1 MVDILEEST
10 VFHKLSN
17 NRGKKPM
24 KFTFPPESKPLE
36 GYTIKRAVGRG
47 GFGEVYYALSDAGKE
62 VALKLLLHNMDV
74 ELRGVSQCLNLKH
87 PNLVTI
93 FDIREDQ
100 DGDHWIIMEY
110 VSGKSLVDVLDQ
122 QNGPLPLEQVQ
133 YWLKGIVAGLSF
145 LHDRGIVHRDLK
157 PANVYNENE
166 IVKIGDIGLAKYIS
180 QSRRNAQTESVGTVY
195 YMAPEVARGQYGHE
209 VDIYSLGIVLYEML
223 TGKLPFDGES
233 TGEILMKH
241 LTEKPDLSSVPEQ
254 FRSVVSRALEK
265 DPQKRIPSM
274 TQLGQEFQLAIDGK
288 QATVEIPAA
297 EETLE
302 NRFEQPENKS
312 DPVAANGIPTEGIP
326 KLKHH
331 AKEIGK
337 EAEKYARKYSKEA
350 QDYAQKLAKN
360 AQDFAEKQKQVH
372 DDWKNNQPKQDPS
385 PQHRKKRSYT
395 SEPNGSGS
403 KNKTALKPAIFIIL
417 AILLV
422 GSAVG
427 IRPAQHMLSAS
438 LIICFYGGIAYGA
451 YLLAATIFGWN
462 SKPEVNDDFLFPNLP
477 YELPPQKGFKT
488 EVNLE
493 SPNRKQYKNK
503 CFARGKRKYVYYGPD
518 TLRKSS
524 AVQKTN
530 TILRTMIS
538 SVIIA
543 SVMSGCLYFTDFLSG
558 QVSVALAFGITTLLA
573 SWAIMI
579 PAKIWEGNEVDSTS
593 KRMVQMFLGGIVG
606 GIAYYL
612 HAFLQIAYQ
621 SDNNI
626 GFFRNR
632 DLQSMGLF
640 QNDAPTLIAYILFFA
655 SLFFI
660 QRWWLQAD
668 SFRKKRFRIRTVL
681 GTLFF
686 AFFASGFIMSTNEY
700 PLVMMAAVSCIIQ
713 LSSQWVPRNQREGIV
728 NNSQPEHVA

>member
-122 QNGPLPLEQVQ
+122 QNGPLPLEKIQ
-133 YWLKGIVAGLSF
+133 YWLNGIVAGLSF

-157 PANVYNENE
+157 PANVYNEND

-209 VDIYSLGIVLYEML
+209 VDIYSLGVVLYEML

-241 LTEKPDLSSVPEQ
+241 LTEKPDLTPVPEQ

-265 DPQKRIPSM
+265 DPQKRVPSM
-274 TQLGQEFQLAIDGK
+274 IQLGKEFQLAVEGK
-288 QATVEIPAA
+288 QPAAEIPAA
-297 EETLE
+297 EYPE
-302 NRFEQPENKS
+302 NRFEQPEVKS
-312 DPVAANGIPTEGIP
+312 DPVAAANGIPMEGIP

-350 QDYAQKLAKN
+350 QVYAQKLAKN

-372 DDWKNNQPKQDPS
+372 DEWKNQNKQDPS
-385 PQHRKKRSYT
+385 PQHQKKRRHYESD
-395 SEPNGSGS
+395 GAGF
-403 KNKTALKPAIFIIL
+403 KNKSVLKTIFIFL

-427 IRPAQHMLSAS
+427 IRPAQELLFSS
-438 LIICFYGGIAYGA
+438 LVICFYGGIAYGV
-451 YLLAATIFGWN
+451 YLLVAKLFGWN
-462 SKPEVNDDFLFPNLP
+462 SKPEVEDDFLFPNRP
-477 YELPPQKGFKT
+477 
-488 EVNLE
+488 
-493 SPNRKQYKNK
+493 
-503 CFARGKRKYVYYGPD
+503 
-518 TLRKSS
+518 
-524 AVQKTN
+524 
-530 TILRTMIS
+530 
-538 SVIIA
+538 
-543 SVMSGCLYFTDFLSG
+543 
-558 QVSVALAFGITTLLA
+558 
-573 SWAIMI
+573 
-579 PAKIWEGNEVDSTS
+579 
-593 KRMVQMFLGGIVG
+593 
-606 GIAYYL
+606 
-612 HAFLQIAYQ
+612 
-621 SDNNI
+621 
-626 GFFRNR
+626 
-632 DLQSMGLF
+632 
-640 QNDAPTLIAYILFFA
+640 
-655 SLFFI
+655 
-660 QRWWLQAD
+660 
-668 SFRKKRFRIRTVL
+668 
-681 GTLFF
+681 
-686 AFFASGFIMSTNEY
+686 
-700 PLVMMAAVSCIIQ
+700 
-713 LSSQWVPRNQREGIV
+713 
-728 NNSQPEHVA
+728 